1 MSLSAVRHSSR
12 VLWGSQVGTKVQL
25 FRWRYKGKERTWEQ
39 DMKRLIIFLGLAWA
53 LIYLANHT
61 VFVRA
66 TSETEVKATTA
77 QTTDRQVDSWGPYL
91 PNVRPPLPDEQPA
104 GSPSHPRQ
112 PREFAARQ
120 IEADPAFTSRTS
132 HGRERKTSDVGP
144 SARGEN
150 ASTEESIVKK
160 SKAASPKAKTAAST
174 KPKKSHRPATS
185 GQVLSQ
191 VSASQRSEPP
201 RHRRGVGLFMFAPPG
216 F

>member
-1 MSLSAVRHSSR
+1 
-12 VLWGSQVGTKVQL
+12 
-25 FRWRYKGKERTWEQ
+25 
-39 DMKRLIIFLGLAWA
+39 MKRLIIFLGLAWA
-53 LIYLANHT
+53 LIYVANHT

-66 TSETEVKATTA
+66 TSETEVKATTSAA
-77 QTTDRQVDSWGPYL
+77 QTSTDRQIDSWGPYL

-112 PREFAARQ
+112 PREVAARQ
-120 IEADPAFTSRTS
+120 IEADPAFTSDTS
-132 HGRERKTSDVGP
+132 PAPKKKTSDVGP

-160 SKAASPKAKTAAST
+160 STAASPKAKTAASP
-174 KPKKSHRPATS
+174 KPKKSHRPETS
-185 GQVLSQ
+185 EQVLSQ
-191 VSASQRSEPP
+191 VSVSQRSEPS